1 MEHCLAYEKN
11 YPFLTMAHKPLQEPP
26 MACVSVLFHHFLTY
40 VPQTARERFFL
51 FLRQAILTC
60 PSLLCSLIVL
70 LDLLAAFSYHSNLYF
85 SFISLCFYFLSE
97 GYIDYIIHIILFFLP
112 HYHYFCYVS
121 SFVHTTQFAFYDC
134 LIFSRVSFLKPATF
148 ILVFQEMV
156 PSKRKSDETNA
167 QIHF

>member
-1 MEHCLAYEKN
+1 
-11 YPFLTMAHKPLQEPP
+11 MAHKPLKEPP
-26 MACVSVLFHHFLTY
+26 MAGVSVLFHHFLTY

-112 HYHYFCYVS
+112 HYHRSRQVHGEKTRPAFSLNYLSVLQLSVLNGQAATPALACHGHGPTVHQLLGPRKDTRCFYSTHHSHLTLS
-121 SFVHTTQFAFYDC
+121 S
-134 LIFSRVSFLKPATF
+134 
-148 ILVFQEMV
+148 
-156 PSKRKSDETNA
+156 
-167 QIHF
+167 